1 MTLGVGRFHATMRGA
16 FSLCGPGRVAFPRN
30 SCDSSANSFS
40 EFEQMNDNARGALYM
55 NIAMLAFT
63 LNDTSMKAVTLT
75 MPLWQAISLRGV
87 LTTAAL
93 VAIGVM
99 MGGLRLVPQG
109 RDRAILIIRTIAELG
124 ATALF
129 LVALTHMPLA
139 NLSAIMQSL
148 PLAVT
153 LVAAAVL
160 GEKVGWRRM
169 LAIAIGFVGVM
180 IIIRPGTA
188 GFDRWA
194 LMGLGSVACV
204 VVRDLS
210 TRQLSRQVPSATVA
224 IWASGSVLAM
234 GLIGLGIDGWQPV
247 TATESMWIVAASAN
261 LIVGHM
267 FVIMVMRVGD
277 ISFVA
282 PFRYMALFWAI
293 LMGWLLFDT
302 LPDQWTVIGALIVV
316 AMGIF
321 TFWRERQ
328 LVRMAR

>member
-1 MTLGVGRFHATMRGA
+1 
-16 FSLCGPGRVAFPRN
+16 
-30 SCDSSANSFS
+30 
-40 EFEQMNDNARGALYM
+40 MNDNARGALYM

-75 MPLWQAISLRGV
+75 MPLWQAITLRGA
-87 LTTAAL
+87 LTTIAL
-93 VAIGVM
+93 VVIGMV
-99 MGGLRLVPQG
+99 MGGLRLVPKG
-109 RDRAILIIRTIAELG
+109 RDRVVLLTRTVAELG
-124 ATALF
+124 ATVLF

-153 LVAAAVL
+153 LVAALVL

-210 TRQLSRQVPSATVA
+210 TRQLSREVPSATVA
-224 IWASGSVLAM
+224 IWASSSVMVM
-234 GLIGLGIDGWQPV
+234 GLIGVAFDGWRPV
-247 TATESMWIVAASAN
+247 TGTEGLWILAASAN
-261 LIVGHM
+261 LIVGYM

-293 LMGWLLFDT
+293 LLGWLLFDT
-302 LPDQWTVIGALIVV
+302 LPDRWTVIGAAIVV

-321 TFWRERQ
+321 AFWRERQ
-328 LVRMAR
+328 LARAAR

>member
-1 MTLGVGRFHATMRGA
+1 
-16 FSLCGPGRVAFPRN
+16 
-30 SCDSSANSFS
+30 
-40 EFEQMNDNARGALYM
+40 MNDNARGALYM

-139 NLSAIMQSL
+139 TLSAIMQSL

-210 TRQLSRQVPSATVA
+210 TRQL
-224 IWASGSVLAM
+224 
-234 GLIGLGIDGWQPV
+234 
-247 TATESMWIVAASAN
+247 
-261 LIVGHM
+261 
-267 FVIMVMRVGD
+267 
-277 ISFVA
+277 
-282 PFRYMALFWAI
+282 
-293 LMGWLLFDT
+293 
-302 LPDQWTVIGALIVV
+302 
-316 AMGIF
+316 
-321 TFWRERQ
+321 
-328 LVRMAR
+328 